1 MHCSNC
7 WVWEVSS
14 GSSTTEF
21 PIASIT
27 STEHHTERWQPMRYG
42 AHQLTLYH
50 DRGYIIPDCSTYN
63 VHDVTIVLLATEE
76 LQRGNERISLGIL
89 LDCVSGW
96 LIIQSSHTHRH
107 THTRRC
113 LAGMVVIR
121 NNFGFRK
128 ITLEIDFHVAL
139 IFFFLHFFQSPRVFQ
154 WNGTRERLAGKKCA
168 QPNGK
173 M

>member
-7 WVWEVSS
+7 WEWDVSS

-63 VHDVTIVLLATEE
+63 VHDVTIVLLATEQ
-76 LQRGNERISLGIL
+76 LQRGNERLSLGIL
-89 LDCVSGW
+89 LDFVSGW
-96 LIIQSSHTHRH
+96 LIIQSSHTQTY
-107 THTRRC
+107 THTQVLGRHGRYQKQFWFPENYSWNWLSC
-113 LAGMVVIR
+113 SSHI
-121 NNFGFRK
+121 
-128 ITLEIDFHVAL
+128 
-139 IFFFLHFFQSPRVFQ
+139 FFLHFFQSPRIFQ
-154 WNGTRERLAGKKCA
+154 GNGTRERLAEKKCA